1 MTVWVVNLFG
11 YNCFGEP
18 IDSTLCGVF
27 TTTAL
32 AFERAQTTMTDLDG
46 YPWTSEFY
54 HITEPWGFT
63 IQNAQVKEVW
73 CEIVG
78 VTLNE

>member
-1 MTVWVVNLFG
+1 MKVWVVNLYLDNWG
-11 YNCFGEP
+11 EAGEP
-18 IDSTLCGVF
+18 ALCGVF
-27 TTTAL
+27 TTTAM
-32 AFERAQTTMTDLDG
+32 AFERAQTAMTAQTVFPCEG
-46 YPWTSEFY
+46 EFY

-63 IQNAQVKEVW
+63 IHSTGAECEVW